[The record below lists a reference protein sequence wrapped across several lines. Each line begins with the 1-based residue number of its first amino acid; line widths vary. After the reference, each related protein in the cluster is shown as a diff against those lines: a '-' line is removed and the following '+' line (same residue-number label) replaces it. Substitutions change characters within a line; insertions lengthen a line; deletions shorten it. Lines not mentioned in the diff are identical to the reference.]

1 MENARLIALMKT
13 KGISKTTLSSL
24 TKIPLSTLNRIIKG
38 ETLQVKMPQMQAIAT
53 ALNTSIYSIFDMPV
67 EIPLAGAIR
76 PEEAGESVTKLLNPD
91 ESLMLYWYQ
100 NSFQDG
106 RNAIFARAKAEYFKT
121 QTELVNKSYGNTD
134 RTSEVVPYE
143 QLSLEDLNA
152 K

>member
-13 KGISKTTLSSL
+13 KGMSKTTLSSL

-67 EIPLAGAIR
+67 DIPLAGAIR

-106 RNAIFARAKAEYFKT
+106 RNAIFARAKVEYFKT
-121 QTELVNKSYGNTD
+121 QTELVSKSYGAAESANPV
-134 RTSEVVPYE
+134 EPYE
-143 QLSLEDLNA
+143 QLSLDDLSE